1 MKREELPKHVS
12 YIGSR
17 NKIFRAI
24 FYIIHNLSVHTSAQ
38 VKAYLET
45 KNDRF
50 EFVGT
55 P

>member
-1 MKREELPKHVS
+1 MQREELPKHVS
-12 YIGSR
+12 YTGSW

-45 KNDRF
+45 KNDRI